1 MRSKLLS
8 PKDLFATED
17 FAEVLSPLVEPAD
30 EEASIEIQK
39 QLIELGF
46 KSERPTSLVKL
57 QVLLS
62 SFLMQSSRLLSR
74 SERKSEP
81 MVIGIPHDE
90 VYWRKRSKVGYKV
103 AKRLCA
109 AFFKS
114 LYCKFRFGHALNLN
128 NCGFQCNLRIRA
140 EMRLE
145 EPKMHRN
152 FRAQLQRAVRNIYP
166 HR

>member
-90 VYWRKRSKVGYKV
+90 V
-103 AKRLCA
+103 
-109 AFFKS
+109 
-114 LYCKFRFGHALNLN
+114 
-128 NCGFQCNLRIRA
+128 
-140 EMRLE
+140 
-145 EPKMHRN
+145 
-152 FRAQLQRAVRNIYP
+152 
-166 HR
+166 